1 MNTQFW
7 KSKTGLLLQILAVI
21 FPPVLFLNSP
31 YLLLGLVASVILAW
45 GMLWLRN
52 NTWKD
57 VGFRKPDHMG
67 RLVLITL
74 IATAIL
80 FPLSTFAI
88 QAIKAFTGQTPNLEA
103 FEAIRGNL
111 HALAAGLVVAWIFG
125 AFLEEFLFRGFL
137 LNTFH
142 ELLSKEG
149 NPKWVAWTGAVVGT
163 SVLVGVGHLYQGI
176 VGMMGTGLIAVGFS
190 VIYLINQRNLWS
202 CILAHGLYNTVAFV
216 LVYNGMVLY
225 P

>member
-1 MNTQFW
+1 M
-7 KSKTGLLLQILAVI
+7 QILAVI

-111 HALAAGLVVAWIFG
+111 HALVAGLVVAWIFG